1 MTTEQQRHV
10 GVTPVNVLRELSGLE
25 FLRKLI
31 SGELPHAPI
40 SATLNFDLAEVEKGF
55 VVFTGTPTSA
65 HYNPL
70 GGVHGGYTAT
80 LLDSCMA
87 CAVHTTVEAGYAYT
101 TLEIKINYV
110 RAINDKTGLLR
121 AEGKVINAGRQI
133 ATAEGR
139 LVDANGKLY
148 AHGATTCMIF
158 PLPTS

>member
-1 MTTEQQRHV
+1 MTTESQLNV
-10 GVTPVNVLRELSGLE
+10 GVTPISTLRELSGLE
-25 FLRKLI
+25 FLRKLM
-31 SGELPHAPI
+31 SGELPRAPI
-40 SATLNFDLAEVEKGF
+40 SATLNFNLAEAEKGW
-55 VVFTGTPTSA
+55 VVFTGTPTSD

-87 CAVHTTVEAGYAYT
+87 CAVHTTLEAGFAYT

-110 RAINDKTGLLR
+110 RAISDKTGLLR

-139 LVDANGKLY
+139 LVDASGKLY
-148 AHGATTCMIF
+148 AHGTTTCMIF
-158 PLPTS
+158 KLPE

>member
-1 MTTEQQRHV
+1 MSAEKNLNV
-10 GVTPVNVLRELSGLE
+10 GATPVNVLRELSGLD

-31 SGELPHAPI
+31 SGELPRAPI
-40 SATLNFDLAEVEKGF
+40 SATLGFNLVEAEKGL
-55 VVFTGTPTSA
+55 VVFCGTPSFE

-87 CAVHTTVEAGYAYT
+87 CAVHTTLDAGFAYT
-101 TLEIKINYV
+101 TVEIKINYV
-110 RAINDKTGLLR
+110 RAINDKSGLLR
-121 AEGKVINAGRQI
+121 AEGKVIHAGRQI

-148 AHGATTCMIF
+148 AHGTTTCMIF
-158 PLPTS
+158 KLPEN

>member
-1 MTTEQQRHV
+1 MTIEQKTNV
-10 GVTPVNVLRELSGLE
+10 GVTLVSILRELSGLA

-40 SATLNFDLAEVEKGF
+40 SATLGFDLVEVEKGWT
-55 VVFTGTPTSA
+55 VFTSTPGFE

-70 GGVHGGYTAT
+70 GGVHGGYIAT
-80 LLDSCMA
+80 LLDSCMG
-87 CAVHTTVEAGYAYT
+87 CAVHTTLEAGYAYT

-110 RAINDKTGLLR
+110 RAISDKTGPLR

-133 ATAEGR
+133 ATGEGK

-148 AHGATTCMIF
+148 AHGTTTCMIF
-158 PLPTS
+158 KLSE

>member
-1 MTTEQQRHV
+1 MAMEQQSNV
-10 GVTPVNVLRELSGLE
+10 GVTPINTLRELSGLA

-40 SATLNFDLAEVEKGF
+40 SATLGFNLVDVEKGWA
-55 VVFTGTPTSA
+55 VFTSTPGFE

-87 CAVHTTVEAGYAYT
+87 CAIHTTLEAGYAYT

-110 RAINDKTGLLR
+110 RAINDKTGPLR

-133 ATAEGR
+133 ATAEGK

-148 AHGATTCMIF
+148 AHGTTTCMIF
-158 PLPTS
+158 KLPE

>member
-1 MTTEQQRHV
+1 MSIEQQRNV
-10 GVTPVNVLRELSGLE
+10 GITPINTLRELSGLE

-40 SATLNFDLAEVEKGF
+40 SATLGFTLAEAEKGL
-55 VVFTGTPTSA
+55 VVFTGTPSFD

-87 CAVHTTVEAGYAYT
+87 CAVHTTLEAGYAYT

-110 RAINDKTGLLR
+110 RAISDKTGPLR

-139 LVDANGKLY
+139 LVDASGKLY
-148 AHGATTCMIF
+148 AHGTTTCMIF
-158 PLPTS
+158 KLPD

>member
-1 MTTEQQRHV
+1 MTTKKARDV
-10 GVTPVNVLRELSGLE
+10 GVTPLNVSRELSGLD

-31 SGELPHAPI
+31 SGELPRAPI
-40 SATLNFDLAEVEKGF
+40 SATLNFNLAEAEKGLA
-55 VVFTGTPTSA
+55 VFTGTPSLD

-87 CAVHTTVEAGYAYT
+87 CAVQTTLGAGYAYT

-110 RAINDKTGLLR
+110 RAISDKTGLLR

-133 ATAEGR
+133 ATAEGS

-148 AHGATTCMIF
+148 AHGTT
-158 PLPTS
+158 T